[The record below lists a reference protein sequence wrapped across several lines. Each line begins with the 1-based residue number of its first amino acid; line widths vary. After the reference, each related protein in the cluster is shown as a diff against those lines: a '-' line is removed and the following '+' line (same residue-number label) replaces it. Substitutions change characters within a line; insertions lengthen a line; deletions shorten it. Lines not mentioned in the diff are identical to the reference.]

1 MFNECQDSLLATPLI
16 LDLCLL
22 TELMSRVTYRK
33 AGEEKWE
40 NLYSVLGLL
49 SYMLKVSPSL
59 LFVVGTRTHEIVT
72 DRPPSSSPELRPSTR
87 SLARGR
93 LSSVRLPSSSSVA
106 LVLTYSVA
114 DFLRA
119 CLSLQPESDLINF
132 TSMQV

>member
-49 SYMLKVSPSL
+49 SYMLKVSHSVL
-59 LFVVGTRTHEIVT
+59 VFVGCGTDGIEMN
-72 DRPPSSSPELRPSTR
+72 RPPSSSPEPSPSTR
-87 SLARGR
+87 SLARGL
-93 LSSVRLPSSSSVA
+93 LSSVRP
-106 LVLTYSVA
+106 T
-114 DFLRA
+114 
-119 CLSLQPESDLINF
+119 SLLWSC
-132 TSMQV
+132 